1 MNTMEHGGAMAIE
14 RVKRLLVVARSHSAS
29 SESLRPKDN
38 SADATE
44 GNASV
49 APKRENDPGS
59 FHQQ

>member
-14 RVKRLLVVARSHSAS
+14 RVKRLVTEVRSRTAS
-29 SESLRPKDN
+29 SKSLRPEDS

-44 GNASV
+44 GSSSV

>member
-1 MNTMEHGGAMAIE
+1 MNTMEHGGAMAVE
-14 RVKRLLVVARSHSAS
+14 RVKRLVAKARSRTAS
-29 SESLRPKDN
+29 SKSLRSEDS

-59 FHQQ
+59 SHQH